1 MFIGNTGIPS
11 EIQTFMIMWDLHAL
25 KQSPTLLPRLKDPV
39 VGESGWKDWKN
50 LDELIHPGR
59 LIHETKKKPVPT
71 GALFSV
77 VEIVVAA
84 ATAFAL
90 AFVTLA

>member
-1 MFIGNTGIPS
+1 M
-11 EIQTFMIMWDLHAL
+11 
-25 KQSPTLLPRLKDPV
+25 
-39 VGESGWKDWKN
+39 VGKIEKN
-50 LDELIHPGR
+50 LDAIIHPGR
-59 LIHETKKKPVPT
+59 LIHETKKKPFPT

-84 ATAFAL
+84 AAFAL